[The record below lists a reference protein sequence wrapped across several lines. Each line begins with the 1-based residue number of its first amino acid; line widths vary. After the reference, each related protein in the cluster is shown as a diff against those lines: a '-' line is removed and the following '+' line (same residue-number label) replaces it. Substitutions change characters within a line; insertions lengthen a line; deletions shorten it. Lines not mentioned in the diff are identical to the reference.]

1 MTINKSQRQSV
12 KYVGINLQ
20 TSVFSHGQLY
30 VAFSCCTSHHCIR
43 VLLPQQYNNK
53 TVNVVYKEVL
63 AGLDLR

>member
-12 KYVGINLQ
+12 KYVWINLQ
-20 TSVFSHGQLY
+20 TSVFSYSQLY
-30 VAFSCCTSHHCIR
+30 VAFSCCTSCHYIR
-43 VLLPQQYNNK
+43 VLLPRQYNNK